1 MLPFISNHFS
11 PLLESEIRV
20 KKVIIRVFNKGPQVF
35 IKEKLNSF
43 ILEICRYAN
52 HNVALNIFRLRQEM
66 NDDKAMIK
74 N

>member
-1 MLPFISNHFS
+1 M
-11 PLLESEIRV
+11 
-20 KKVIIRVFNKGPQVF
+20 F

-43 ILEICRYAN
+43 ILEICKYAN
-52 HNVALNIFRLRQEM
+52 DNVALKIFRLRQEI